1 MGQGFAYARENN
13 GTKEVVIKDSTG
25 KDIACPHLADI

>member
-13 GTKEVVIKDSTG
+13 GTREVVIKDSTA
-25 KDIACPHLADI
+25 KILQCPHLADI

>member
-13 GTKEVVIKDSTG
+13 GTREVVSKDWQRYCNVR
-25 KDIACPHLADI
+25 I